1 MEDRRTPGR
10 WRESPSAHIRIAFHS
25 TSPLKSGFSATR
37 RRRTHSIQHPCR
49 MNLTVRLIVLGLGAF
64 AAGDAQTAEP
74 KSPAPKTELQWR
86 DPVPESDKL
95 VSALRTDLASSWTTL
110 IIALRYDCSCTGTY
124 HLGFQLTRTDQSTT
138 VAPWGETLRKER
150 TGPSRPITQPELDR
164 LLAEAISFYHSATL
178 SVTPA
183 EKAGPS
189 PTNADE
195 DAAWLKR
202 YLAAGGPR
210 FSGDSYGMEIR
221 VLAPGVRKTHSNEWS
236 RMPGTFS
243 PWIKTFGILPQP

>member
-1 MEDRRTPGR
+1 
-10 WRESPSAHIRIAFHS
+10 
-25 TSPLKSGFSATR
+25 
-37 RRRTHSIQHPCR
+37 

-64 AAGDAQTAEP
+64 AACDAQT
-74 KSPAPKTELQWR
+74 
-86 DPVPESDKL
+86 V
-95 VSALRTDLASSWTTL
+95 
-110 IIALRYDCSCTGTY
+110 G
-124 HLGFQLTRTDQSTT
+124 
-138 VAPWGETLRKER
+138 
-150 TGPSRPITQPELDR
+150 

-221 VLAPGVRKTHSNEWS
+221 VLAPGVRKIHSNEWS
-236 RMPGTFS
+236 RMPGTVS